1 MKIPEQIIRSGL
13 DEELL
18 QYIKYLGIYKGYE
31 AYQFVIPNAIT
42 GFPIVY
48 LLRED
53 ELHIIQDYD
62 ALKIADSF
70 FKD

>member
-42 GFPIVY
+42 GLPIVY
-48 LLRED
+48 LLRDNNVLRVFGGEAFD
-53 ELHIIQDYD
+53 IIN
-62 ALKIADSF
+62 SF